1 MPGETYFKIGSNNK
15 FKVISSSNENPNS
28 YYKFIVGAS
37 TEEARLKSF
46 LDKLITLN
54 IWIVLFSLLIILLL
68 LPKYFYLFT
77 WGLFCTGAL
86 SYIIFIITNIGQ
98 FNLLWTII
106 SIILLII
113 SAIEMITYGE
123 FLKKNILIKRIK
135 DLDTINV
142 KINKYG
148 AKALLFNR
156 KDENPI
162 DIDITDNKYFYSEQF
177 KYVINGKEQKGEL
190 RVIVYDSVKQILS
203 SYFKKYSIITQC
215 IRWIRKLVSKK

>member
-1 MPGETYFKIGSNNK
+1 M
-15 FKVISSSNENPNS
+15 
-28 YYKFIVGAS
+28 
-37 TEEARLKSF
+37 
-46 LDKLITLN
+46 
-54 IWIVLFSLLIILLL
+54 FSLLIILLL

-148 AKALLFNR
+148 TKVLFKR
-156 KDENPI
+156 KDKNSI
-162 DIDITDNKYFYSEQF
+162 DINITDKKYFYREKF
-177 KYVINGKEQKGEL
+177 KYFINEKEQKEEL
-190 RVIVYDSVKQILS
+190 RVFAYDSVCQILS
-203 SYFKKYSIITQC
+203 LYFKKYSIL
-215 IRWIRKLVSKK
+215 IRWLRKLVSKK

>member
-1 MPGETYFKIGSNNK
+1 M
-15 FKVISSSNENPNS
+15 
-28 YYKFIVGAS
+28 
-37 TEEARLKSF
+37 
-46 LDKLITLN
+46 
-54 IWIVLFSLLIILLL
+54 
-68 LPKYFYLFT
+68 
-77 WGLFCTGAL
+77 
-86 SYIIFIITNIGQ
+86 
-98 FNLLWTII
+98 
-106 SIILLII
+106 
-113 SAIEMITYGE
+113 
-123 FLKKNILIKRIK
+123 
-135 DLDTINV
+135 DTINV

>member
-1 MPGETYFKIGSNNK
+1 M
-15 FKVISSSNENPNS
+15 SSSNENPNS

-37 TEEARLKSF
+37 TEEARLKGF

-54 IWIVLFSLLIILLL
+54 IWIVLISILIILLL
-68 LPKYFYLFT
+68 LPKYFYLIT

-86 SYIIFIITNIGQ
+86 AYIMFIITDIGK
-98 FNLLWTII
+98 FNLLWSIV
-106 SIILLII
+106 SIILIII
-113 SAIEMITYGE
+113 SVIEMITYGK
-123 FLKKNILIKRIK
+123 FLKKNILLKRIK
-135 DLDTINV
+135 NLDTINV

-190 RVIVYDSVKQILS
+190 RVIVYDSVKLILS

-215 IRWIRKLVSKK
+215 IRWIRKFVSKK